1 MHSTA
6 TVSPGFMRLERMN
19 LTPDERAMTETAEFA
34 GRAVAAIASDAEV
47 LELSGQVLTTPALA
61 RKYSFTDVDGTQ
73 RSPFWD
79 RHWAG

>member
-1 MHSTA
+1 MLREWMHV
-6 TVSPGFMRLERMN
+6 VS
-19 LTPDERAMTETAEFA
+19 DELAMTETAEFA
-34 GRAVAAIASDAEV
+34 GRAVAALASDAEV